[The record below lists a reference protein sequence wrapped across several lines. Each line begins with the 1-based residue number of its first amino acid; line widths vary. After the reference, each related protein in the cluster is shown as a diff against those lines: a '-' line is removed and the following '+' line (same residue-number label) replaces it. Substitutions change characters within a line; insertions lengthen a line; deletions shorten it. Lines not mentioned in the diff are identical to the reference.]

1 MRYEQ
6 VANLVRLAVRLQGT
20 LGGLTLGDIQDGFSV
35 SRSTAE
41 RMRDA
46 VAAAFGPLE
55 LVDSDDRKRRWRLR
69 SDAVRR
75 LVAVSPAELAELES
89 AASALERAGLEE
101 RAATLREFA
110 TTVRAT
116 LRTDSLARVESELE
130 ALVQAEGLAMRAG
143 PRARLDPGL
152 LSKLREAVTTRRMVE
167 FRYFARATG
176 RHSRQRVRP
185 LGLLYGNRAFLV
197 ASSDWREEPRLWR
210 LANVSDLRII
220 TDETFE
226 RDPEFDLER
235 YAKRSFGTFQ
245 EKPAGV
251 VLRFDAAAARDA
263 STFIF
268 HPDQS
273 TESNDDGSLT
283 VRFEA
288 GGIDEMCWHL
298 FTWGES
304 VTIEEPLRLRR
315 RLSEMSARL
324 AAHHGGT
331 ARSMNET
338 ATSGD
343 AASVPAGAGS
353 FGQRERKRQAAFRK
367 GLTTPTDAVGL
378 KHDYL
383 LALGCEEENLFPT
396 LRGENGAIRYFAER
410 NVKWWQARVS
420 GDASDGKR
428 PTRNM
433 ASSQIACVNFLLPLV
448 DIPGALTAVL
458 KAIDDDVTG
467 VVDIEHEG
475 TPSPVELEWIGLDH
489 ALEGEGVKTRGANS
503 TSVDAFMVAETR
515 HGRHAYLM
523 EWKYVEEY
531 RTEDKGQGPQGETR
545 RKRYAH
551 LYEKSPSFNRKV
563 PFDAW
568 LFEPFYQILRLR
580 LLADRMVRN
589 RELGVTDAKVV
600 VVVPEGNLAY
610 RERVTSPPLAMAFP
624 DRKVSGIVEETLV
637 HPNHEYASVSQSN
650 LADSVRSRCGDETSI
665 WSAYHRDRYGW

>member
-1 MRYEQ
+1 MPYER
-6 VANLVRLAVRLQGT
+6 LKDIVRLAVRLQGT
-20 LGGLTLGDIQDGFSV
+20 HGGLTLDDIQADFSV
-35 SRSTAE
+35 KRRTAE

-46 VAAAFGPLE
+46 VSDVFGALE
-55 LVDSDDRKRRWRLR
+55 RVDTGDTKHHWRLR

-75 LVAVSPAELAELES
+75 LVAVSPADLAELES
-89 AASALERAGLEE
+89 AASALARAGLEE

-116 LRTDSLARVESELE
+116 LRTESLARIESELE

-143 PRARLDPGL
+143 PRARLDTGL
-152 LSKLREAVTTRRMVE
+152 LSKLREAITTRRMVE
-167 FRYFARATG
+167 FRYFAQATG

-210 LANVSDLRII
+210 LANVSELCII

-245 EKPAGV
+245 EEPVGI

-263 STFIF
+263 STFTF

-315 RLSEMSARL
+315 RLAEMSARL

-338 ATSGD
+338 TTSGG

-353 FGQRERKRQAAFRK
+353 FGRRERKRQAAFRK
-367 GLTTPTDAVGL
+367 GLTIPTDAIGL

-396 LRGENGAIRYFAER
+396 LRGEDGALRYFAER
-410 NVKWWQARVS
+410 NIKWWQARVS

-467 VVDIEHEG
+467 VVAIEHEG
-475 TPSPVELEWIGLDH
+475 TSSPVELEWIGLGH
-489 ALEGEGVKTRGANS
+489 ALEGPGVTSRGANS
-503 TSVDAFMVAETR
+503 TSVDAFMVAETP
-515 HGRHAYLM
+515 GRAPPRLSNG
-523 EWKYVEEY
+523 VEV
-531 RTEDKGQGPQGETR
+531 RRGVPDRRQGPGTAGRDTTQAVRPPLREVPILQPQGPLRRMALRTLLPDPPPPPPRRPHGPQPRARGQR
-545 RKRYAH
+545 RKGRGRRPGG
-551 LYEKSPSFNRKV
+551 KSRV
-563 PFDAW
+563 PKARDVATA
-568 LFEPFYQILRLR
+568 R
-580 LLADRMVRN
+580 
-589 RELGVTDAKVV
+589 LGVPGPDSLRHRRGDSC
-600 VVVPEGNLAY
+600 PP
-610 RERVTSPPLAMAFP
+610 RPRVCISLTIEPGQLRPKPVRRRNGGLGSLPP
-624 DRKVSGIVEETLV
+624 
-637 HPNHEYASVSQSN
+637 
-650 LADSVRSRCGDETSI
+650 
-665 WSAYHRDRYGW
+665 